1 VRKPRRRPRAS
12 GQDATDTTPEEDDM
26 TEREET
32 QDAPIM
38 DGATDAA
45 PEEKKEGAAQ
55 QRQADAALADDDDAA
70 DDLPRED
77 LHDDLRSIKAYGED
91 R

>member
-1 VRKPRRRPRAS
+1 
-12 GQDATDTTPEEDDM
+12 M

-55 QRQADAALADDDDAA
+55 QRQADAAVADDDAA
-70 DDLPRED
+70 DDLPGED
-77 LHDDLRSIKAYGED
+77 LQDDLRSIKAYGED